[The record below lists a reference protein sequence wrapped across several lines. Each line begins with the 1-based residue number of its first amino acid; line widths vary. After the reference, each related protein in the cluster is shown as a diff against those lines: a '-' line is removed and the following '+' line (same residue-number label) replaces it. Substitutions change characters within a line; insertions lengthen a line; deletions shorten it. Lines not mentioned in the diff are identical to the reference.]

1 MPTPAENEQLVAEI
15 KELLE
20 NEQKWAAGQV
30 NQTLPLTR
38 ADVGRIEQALGRIE
52 HQLAGLAWLHL
63 DPDPED

>member
-38 ADVGRIEQALGRIE
+38 ADVGRIE